1 MVTKIC
7 ESNYVG
13 DVYHTQNFIQ
23 IGLGISV
30 LRMRDFAPLG
40 TKWLRYF
47 LGVHEKDYS
56 RDARTDF
63 DAKKSQ
69 TTWFRARKCLLGVAK
84 PKYNASTPIFP
95 KNRYFWAQFLT

>member
-40 TKWLRYF
+40 TK
-47 LGVHEKDYS
+47 
-56 RDARTDF
+56 
-63 DAKKSQ
+63 
-69 TTWFRARKCLLGVAK
+69 
-84 PKYNASTPIFP
+84 
-95 KNRYFWAQFLT
+95 